1 METFTEILK
10 YTLPSVVVFLTVY
23 FLLKQYF
30 EMERLK
36 LYQDNQVRARKD
48 SIPVILNAYERMA
61 MFLERIRP
69 THLIMRLPYHPESS
83 PEGYIRTLMLAV
95 QQEYDH
101 NLSMQVYVSDKLWEI
116 IVMAKNTCLTALNE
130 SAGAHGPEFSAT
142 RIIQSQECEVAEE
155 TIRKAKEAIRIE
167 IKLYL

>member
-1 METFTEILK
+1 METFTEVLK

-30 EMERLK
+30 EMEKIK
-36 LYQDNQVRARKD
+36 LYQENQNRARKD
-48 SIPVILNAYERMA
+48 SIPVLLNAYERMA

-69 THLIMRLPYHPESS
+69 TQLIMRLPYHPDSS
-83 PEGYIRTLMLAV
+83 PDQYVRTLMLAI

-101 NLSMQVYVSDKLWEI
+101 NMTMQVYVSDKLWEI
-116 IVMAKNTCLTALNE
+116 IVFAKNTCLTALNE
-130 SAGAHGPEFSAT
+130 SAGSQSSNFSAT
-142 RIIQSQECEVAEE
+142 QIIQSQECEVAEE
-155 TIRKAKEAIRIE
+155 TIRKALEAIRKE